1 MSRGGSFDSLPEFR
15 PRWAQG
21 VCGRGPGARPSEG
34 VGAPEHRRPE
44 SQTAST
50 RGSTSAPGRGRAD
63 WDPGWGQSREHDAR
77 GLGRCSPSPGARRGG
92 PGPGVQVRFARV
104 GFSGLVGR
112 EGQPGTR
119 AQSPPRSGAGPLG
132 IRPAARPR
140 QGVISVT
147 AQKERC
153 PVSAPGV
160 RGSRAPEGVQQPGK
174 ASRGWRVRRRAAPRR
189 GCPRPACGPARAGTG
204 WSEPDS
210 LRVGKG
216 EANTALIHRHLPGE
230 PPEQFMQLRMYTS

>member
-1 MSRGGSFDSLPEFR
+1 MRERSRGAALRG
-15 PRWAQG
+15 
-21 VCGRGPGARPSEG
+21 CGDAR
-34 VGAPEHRRPE
+34 APERPE
-44 SQTAST
+44 SPTAST
-50 RGSTSAPGRGRAD
+50 RGSPSGPGRGRAG
-63 WDPGWGQSREHDAR
+63 WDPGWGQSRERDAR
-77 GLGRCSPSPGARRGG
+77 ALGRCSPSPGARRGG
-92 PGPGVQVRFARV
+92 PGPGVQVRVARV

-147 AQKERC
+147 AQKEHR
-153 PVSAPGV
+153 PVSVPGV

-174 ASRGWRVRRRAAPRR
+174 ASRGWRVRRRAAPRM

-210 LRVGKG
+210 LRVGKV